1 MSLFAW
7 LWPKGVVKRCR
18 RCSFM
23 TGYEK
28 LSSEV
33 LDNETKSPAFA
44 LVILKMLKTAA
55 AHDESLV
62 SGA

>member
-1 MSLFAW
+1 
-7 LWPKGVVKRCR
+7 
-18 RCSFM
+18 M
-23 TGYEK
+23 TGHEK

-33 LDNETKSPAFA
+33 LDNETKSRAIA